1 MKLALIGL
9 ANTGKTTLFNA
20 LTGLKIETPVYPT
33 TDAEPH
39 LGTVKVPDRRLDEL
53 TRIHKPKKTTHATVE
68 YMDFL
73 GLTQG
78 DMDQNRKV
86 FELAK
91 GADALVHVLRG
102 FDDETVLHPLGGT
115 DPLRDYDAV
124 TAEQVFWDFELV
136 DKRLARMEE
145 QAKKGTKPDEA
156 ERKVLLRCKEALEAE
171 RPLRAVVFEPEE
183 AKALAHLQFVSI
195 LPEVVVVNAGEGD
208 LKAPRAAGWAAGLKE
223 RLAKNGAAV
232 AEPVLLSAKIES
244 ELNDLPPEE
253 IGEFLRDLGVEEPAK
268 DRLIKASYRLLGY
281 ISFLTAGPDEVRA
294 WTIRE
299 GTVAQKAA
307 GKVHSDIERG
317 FIRAEVVH
325 YDDFMAAGSHAAAR
339 AAGTL
344 RLEGKTSPVRD
355 GDIIEF
361 RFNV

>member
-9 ANTGKTTLFNA
+9 ANAGKTTLFNA
-20 LTGLKIETPVYPT
+20 LTGQKIDTPLYAT

-53 TRIHKPKKTTHATVE
+53 TQIFKPRKTTHATVE
-68 YMDFL
+68 YMDLL
-73 GLTQG
+73 GLTKG
-78 DMDQNRKV
+78 DMEQNRKV

-102 FDDETVLHPLGGT
+102 FDDEAVANPLGDT
-115 DPLRDYDAV
+115 DPPRDYAAV

-156 ERKVLLRCKEALEAE
+156 ERRVLLKCKEVLEGE
-171 RPLRAVVFEPEE
+171 RPLRSARFEPEE
-183 AKALAHLQFVSI
+183 EKALAHLQFVSI

-208 LKAPRAAGWAAGLKE
+208 LRTSRTDGWVAALREQAAKHADCASG
-223 RLAKNGAAV
+223 
-232 AEPVLLSAKIES
+232 PVLLSARIES
-244 ELNDLPPEE
+244 ELNDLPPGE

-268 DRLIKASYRLLGY
+268 DRLIHASYRLLGL
-281 ISFLTAGPDEVRA
+281 ISFLTTGPDEVRA

-299 GTVAQKAA
+299 GTPAQKAA

-325 YDDFMAAGSHAAAR
+325 YDDFMAAGSHGAAR
-339 AAGTL
+339 SAGTL
-344 RLEGKTSPVRD
+344 RLEGKTYAVRD